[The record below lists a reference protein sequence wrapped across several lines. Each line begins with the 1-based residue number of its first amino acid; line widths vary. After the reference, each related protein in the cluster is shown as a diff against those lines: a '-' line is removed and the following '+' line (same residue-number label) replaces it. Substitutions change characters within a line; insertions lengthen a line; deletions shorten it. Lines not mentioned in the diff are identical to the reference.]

1 MPSPHEAP
9 VLALLTAIA
18 GHVASVM
25 REHDLPI
32 ACPDQ
37 GLINL
42 VPGDPQEEGVRLG
55 AMAREWVR
63 EIDCELVVHGAT
75 AAARA
80 DALDAALVSLS
91 TLVLADRQLGGAVD
105 WIEVGAPQQTEA
117 VPMQGAETLAGAV
130 LPVTI
135 FYETTDN
142 PME

>member
-9 VLALLTAIA
+9 ILALLAAIDSHA
-18 GHVASVM
+18 ARVM
-25 REHDLPI
+25 REHDLPV
-32 ACPDQ
+32 ACPDE

-42 VPGDPQEEGVRLG
+42 VPGDSQEEGVRLG
-55 AMAREWVR
+55 AGTREWSR
-63 EIDCELVVHGAT
+63 EIDCELVVRGST

-80 DALDAALVSLS
+80 DTLDVALVSLS
-91 TLVLADRQLGGAVD
+91 ALVLADRQLGGAVD
-105 WIEVGAPQQTEA
+105 WIEVGAPQQTDA

-135 FYETTDN
+135 FYETTEN